1 MKSVTM
7 NVYVSKIQGQMES
20 DDFFV
25 IFYAL
30 FCVLVCF
37 ALLCFSLILEKI

>member
-20 DDFFV
+20 DDFLWSFMFYFV
-25 IFYAL
+25 FW
-30 FCVLVCF
+30 F